1 MQILVSS
8 RCTIRSG
15 RAAPAAR
22 HLSAHLAKPQRL
34 AASRFPLL
42 ARSWGMLN
50 RPQKITLAE
59 MRASGVHGLA
69 CRRKQ
74 KAPSMA
80 WGLGSDD
87 GRGSVSYF
95 TDVRFSSF
103 NGSRTSQCN
112 DGLFVLNSGI
122 LRMGQGPRS
131 TGKKIA
137 LHL

>member
-1 MQILVSS
+1 MEDRRANVAAAAD
-8 RCTIRSG
+8 G
-15 RAAPAAR
+15 RATLDAPKHGAAL
-22 HLSAHLAKPQRL
+22 LSG
-34 AASRFPLL
+34 AAEWAAAQTKS
-42 ARSWGMLN
+42 
-50 RPQKITLAE
+50 
-59 MRASGVHGLA
+59 
-69 CRRKQ
+69 
-74 KAPSMA
+74 PSMA

-131 TGKKIA
+131 TGKKN
-137 LHL
+137 L